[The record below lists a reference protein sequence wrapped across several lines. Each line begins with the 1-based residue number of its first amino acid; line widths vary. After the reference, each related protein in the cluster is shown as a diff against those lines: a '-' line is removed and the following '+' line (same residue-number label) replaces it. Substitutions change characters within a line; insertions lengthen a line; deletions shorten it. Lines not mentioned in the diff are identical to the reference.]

1 MEIGKK
7 RQIINKILGEFVA
20 KSSEDFMRLSSLL
33 KNPESETDTS
43 KHVDKMFRKI
53 MEFNKEIGREIQ
65 LLLDEQEHNA
75 EKIQKLIED
84 KNRFEKLYSSGI
96 LFQSETEMKSLME
109 IAIDTTVRELDADEG
124 FIVLVNNNLEI
135 ETVVSKNM
143 LPEKEN
149 AVKEISTSIIKN
161 TVNELKPLQLDD
173 IKAEAEF
180 AQKHSI
186 ISLGL
191 SSAISVPLISGDKVL
206 GAVYLD
212 RRNKNNP
219 FMDSDL
225 IFLIAFAKQIV
236 KGLEV
241 SLEIEDLEERLEERP
256 KIEFNE
262 LRQLFKS
269 DDLVGTGNK
278 LFTVLKLASK
288 VSATDASILVL
299 GENGTGKELLARA
312 IHANSSRKDKPF
324 IAVNCG
330 AIPSELLESELFGYD
345 SGAFTGAVKSKPGRM
360 EIADGG
366 TIFLDEIGEMGINL
380 QAKLLR
386 VIQTKEIE
394 RLGSVQIKK
403 IDVRF
408 IAATNRD
415 LSQMIAEKL
424 FREDLYYRLK
434 VIEIILPPL
443 RERRED
449 IQELANH
456 FLKKY
461 SGDSNKYSLSD
472 EALEILEQYNW
483 PGNIRELENIIQRA
497 IILSKSEIISKDD
510 MPPELLNDAES
521 EYIFGN
527 EKSLAEAEN
536 EFRKLY
542 ITKVLR
548 KFKSKSEAAK
558 ILNINRSH
566 LHKLLSN
573 LDITE

>member
-1 MEIGKK
+1 M
-7 RQIINKILGEFVA
+7 
-20 KSSEDFMRLSSLL
+20 
-33 KNPESETDTS
+33 KN
-43 KHVDKMFRKI
+43 
-53 MEFNKEIGREIQ
+53 
-65 LLLDEQEHNA
+65 
-75 EKIQKLIED
+75 
-84 KNRFEKLYSSGI
+84 
-96 LFQSETEMKSLME
+96 LME
-109 IAIDTTVRELDADEG
+109 KAIDTTVRELDADEG
-124 FIVLVNNNLEI
+124 FIVLVNDNLEI

-143 LPEKEN
+143 PPEKEN

-191 SSAISVPLISGDKVL
+191 SAAISVPLISGDKVL

-212 RRNKNNP
+212 RRNKDNP
-219 FMDSDL
+219 FVDGDL

-236 KGLEV
+236 KGLVV

-269 DDLVGTGNK
+269 DDLIGTGNK
-278 LFTVLKLASK
+278 LFSVLKLASK
-288 VSATDASILVL
+288 VSATDASVLVL

-324 IAVNCG
+324 VAVNCG
-330 AIPSELLESELFGYD
+330 AIPSELLESELFGYE

-415 LSQMIAEKL
+415 LTQMISDKL

-434 VIEIILPPL
+434 VIEIVLPPL

-449 IQELANH
+449 IQELTNH
-456 FLKKY
+456 FIKKY
-461 SGDSNKYSLSD
+461 SGNSDNYSISE

-497 IILSKSEIISKDD
+497 IILSKSEIITKDD
-510 MPPELLNDAES
+510 LPPELMNDAEA

-548 KFKSKSEAAK
+548 KFKSKSDVAK
-558 ILNINRSH
+558 ILGVNRSH
-566 LHKLLSN
+566 LHKILTSLE
-573 LDITE
+573 ITI